1 MTKVTKGPQPWL
13 NPMPALLIGAVV
25 EGKPTFM
32 TVAWGGVA
40 NGEPPMVSL
49 AIRPHRYTLLG
60 IRENSQFSV
69 NVPSISQIKEVDYC
83 GIRSGDKNNKV
94 EKCGFD
100 VFYGTLENAPL
111 IEQCPINLECTV
123 KQIVTL
129 DSHLL
134 VIGLIAETHVSDDCL
149 DEQGAIDFATTD
161 PEYLAAADFF
171 AQDPHP
177 TSVKIGRIVNGNDWS
192 EWC

>member
-94 EKCGFD
+94 EKCEFD

-111 IEQCPINLECTV
+111 IGQCPINLECTV

-134 VIGLIAETHVSDDCL
+134 VIGLIAETHVSEDCL
-149 DEQGAIDFATTD
+149 DEQGTLDFAKTD
-161 PEYLAAADFF
+161 PIVFLDNPTHKYCRLGSAVADAF
-171 AQDPHP
+171 
-177 TSVKIGRIVNGNDWS
+177 SVGLELK
-192 EWC
+192 